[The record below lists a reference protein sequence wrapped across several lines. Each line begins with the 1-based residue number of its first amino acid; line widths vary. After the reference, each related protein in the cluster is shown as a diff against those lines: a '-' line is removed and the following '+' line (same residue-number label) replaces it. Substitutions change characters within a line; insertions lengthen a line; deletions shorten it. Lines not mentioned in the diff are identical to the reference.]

1 MKHYIIGIALAL
13 ALVMGVAAF
22 AEATDPTADSATS
35 VTKEATAAEEATE
48 ATTEEAPAEEAP
60 TVEAPAED
68 EQKGLQDAL
77 DAYRAAKQDKAVS
90 DLEEELNGYV
100 AAGSMTQE
108 QADLILNSIKEK
120 IAERNGECPN
130 CGYDLRGQNKG
141 MRGGKMGGQQRGQ
154 MNGQLRPDAQSGATP
169 RQSGQQRGQMPGNQQ
184 QNGQVPQM
192 NGQIPSQ
199 QMPGLVPQM

>member
-1 MKHYIIGIALAL
+1 MKNYIIGIALAL
-13 ALVMGVAAF
+13 VLVMGVAAF
-22 AEATDPTADSATS
+22 AEATDPATDSVPAVTEEAAAT
-35 VTKEATAAEEATE
+35 EEATE
-48 ATTEEAPAEEAP
+48 APSEDPAEEAP

-68 EQKGLQDAL
+68 EQKALQDAL

-90 DLEEELNGYV
+90 DLEEELNEYV

-108 QADLILNSIKEK
+108 QADLILKNVKERLAAK
-120 IAERNGECPN
+120 NGECPN